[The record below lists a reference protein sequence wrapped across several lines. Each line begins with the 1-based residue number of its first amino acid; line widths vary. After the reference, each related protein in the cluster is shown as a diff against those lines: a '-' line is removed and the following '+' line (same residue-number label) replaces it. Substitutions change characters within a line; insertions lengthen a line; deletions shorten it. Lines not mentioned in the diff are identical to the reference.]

1 MSLLEVR
8 TTINTIINSP
18 THGGDISTKA
28 LIDALRK
35 DHAALISA
43 ARSELETIAL
53 TKIVNEVARRRVREV
68 PGQGELF
75 GGYSGIWQ
83 TIAVKSRRPDG
94 RLRYDRKAINDATP
108 QEVEAWLQEHT
119 QARRSQP
126 EKFAGMRR
134 MLEDARNVGE
144 AKGATIGSLL
154 AEKRRRELAA
164 D

>member
-8 TTINTIINSP
+8 TTINTMINSAAN
-18 THGGDISTKA
+18 GSDISTKG

-35 DHAALISA
+35 DHAAIISA

-83 TIAVKSRRPDG
+83 TIAVKSRGPDG
-94 RLRYDRKAINDATP
+94 KLRYDRKAINDATP
-108 QEVEAWLQEHT
+108 EEVEAWLQRHT

-134 MLEDARNVGE
+134 MLEDARNVD
-144 AKGATIGSLL
+144 GATGSTIGSLL
-154 AEKRRRELAA
+154 AEKRRRERAA
-164 D
+164 E